1 MTRAGRVTTALAAV
15 AAAWAMTMTQAA
27 AAAAVHDVEDITGEV
42 LTCGATSYTI
52 TSGSIRL
59 VFHEGASAS
68 GNTNFT
74 GTVTLQGVTAVDA
87 AGNVYSIR
95 GAEWFGATENAQQGG
110 TFQATFTGKLQVVA
124 QGSGQV
130 DSVNVVEHITSVSG
144 NIKEFDFGT
153 CVAP

>member
-1 MTRAGRVTTALAAV
+1 MRRAGRVTTALAAAGALCAV
-15 AAAWAMTMTQAA
+15 AVPAA
-27 AAAAVHDVEDITGEV
+27 AAPATHDQQDITGDV
-42 LTCGATSYTI
+42 LDCGPTSYTV
-52 TSGSIRL
+52 TSGSIKL

-74 GTVTLQGVTAVDA
+74 GTITLQKVVAEDPE
-87 AGNVYSIR
+87 GNVYNIR
-95 GAEWFGATENAQQGG
+95 GAEWFGGTENAQQG

-124 QGSGQV
+124 QGSGTV
-130 DSVNVVEHITSVSG
+130 DSVNVTQHITSVNG